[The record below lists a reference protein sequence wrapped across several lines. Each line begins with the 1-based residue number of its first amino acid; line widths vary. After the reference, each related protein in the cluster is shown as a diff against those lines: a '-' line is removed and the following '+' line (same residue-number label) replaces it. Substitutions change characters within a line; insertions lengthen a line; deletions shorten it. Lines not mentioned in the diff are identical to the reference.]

1 MGDGL
6 RFCCTIGFVFS
17 ALTEYGGQFKK
28 SIAFKE
34 VAVKKE
40 NSMHGPFAFVAITNG
55 YEHPQGVALTK
66 KNAKAKAASIAMYA
80 LHGQEPKEEKLGGVA
95 NPYNAR
101 KGLTISVTDS
111 EFEQQRQTY
120 ERDIGFSTVA
130 SSSVASTQII
140 NGPTN
145 KTGMLLTDC
154 PTFVQNNILK
164 KEH

>member
-1 MGDGL
+1 M
-6 RFCCTIGFVFS
+6 
-17 ALTEYGGQFKK
+17 
-28 SIAFKE
+28 
-34 VAVKKE
+34 KKE